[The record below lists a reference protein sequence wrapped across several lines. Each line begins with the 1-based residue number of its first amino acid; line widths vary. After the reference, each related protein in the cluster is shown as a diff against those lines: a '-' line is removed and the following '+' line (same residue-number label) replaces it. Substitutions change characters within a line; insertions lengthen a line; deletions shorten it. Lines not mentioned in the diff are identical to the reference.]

1 MEDQVEEL
9 KADANEEVN
18 FVMESGKYH
27 PDFYEAVWRL
37 LDLRVAIDKINPVL
51 DVVLGLVKKRM
62 VRHPARSTL
71 MDMSAARVS
80 ASHLQ
85 VAEVREIQRQK
96 KKKMKNKKITSVIT
110 TMITSEIMIK
120 KQQKQQ

>member
-9 KADANEEVN
+9 KADANVEVN

-27 PDFYEAVWRL
+27 QNFYEAVWRL

-85 VAEVREIQRQK
+85 IAEVRVIQRQK
-96 KKKMKNKKITSVIT
+96 EKLKNKKITLVIT
-110 TMITSEIMIK
+110 TTTTTKTIT
-120 KQQKQQ
+120 

>member
-1 MEDQVEEL
+1 MTNALQEILEDEVEEL

-27 PDFYEAVWRL
+27 PNFYEAVWRL

-85 VAEVREIQRQK
+85 IAEVRVIQRQK
-96 KKKMKNKKITSVIT
+96 EKLKNKKITLVIT
-110 TMITSEIMIK
+110 TTTTIT
-120 KQQKQQ
+120 